1 MKKIINI
8 VGFLVIICHFSFSQ
22 ELSLEE
28 ALTKSKHQTS
38 IQADKQ
44 LEVEA
49 IKLKIQQSKRIPLIY
64 GEANLQRNLIVPTT
78 PVPAIA
84 FNPNAA
90 PGDIMPLRFATD
102 WSAKAGLQLSFDIF
116 NPELEGSIKLAKLSQ
131 QKAALQQQDAYLNE
145 KNVIRDLY
153 AQVVLAQ
160 SQLQVAQ
167 KVTADHMTTLKILK
181 ERHDAGRLDEIQW
194 NNALQKGMELEQLE
208 EEAAMVLLN
217 KKIAL
222 LPYIDLDLNTAFT
235 TPLDQIIRNAT
246 STNSNLDKETLLVD
260 KELNNLKIKNLNNA
274 AIPKLTLNGYLGT
287 QYFNNELRL
296 LNADYWF
303 GISYINLALRL
314 PITEVF
320 ERNLNKK
327 QLLVETAIL
336 DSKLQLTKS
345 DDEVL
350 ELQKKNDLL
359 VLKQKVERQEQIV
372 SLATSNVEIIKTQV
386 EEGTK
391 LVADLNKEIEA
402 LINQQ
407 KKLWQTQ
414 YDLLKKTID

>member
-1 MKKIINI
+1 MKKALKIIAI
-8 VGFLVIICHFSFSQ
+8 LLLICHDSFGQ
-22 ELSLEE
+22 EMSLEE
-28 ALTKSKHQTS
+28 ALAKSKHETS

-44 LEVEA
+44 LEIEA

-64 GEANLQRNLIVPTT
+64 GEANLQRNIIVPTT

-90 PGDIMPLRFATD
+90 PGDIMPMRFATD

-116 NPELEGSIKLAKLSQ
+116 NPEMEGAIKLAKLSQ
-131 QKAALQQQDAYLNE
+131 QKASLQQQDALRNE

-167 KVTADHMTTLKILK
+167 KVASDHISTLQILK
-181 ERHDAGRLDEIQW
+181 ERHDAGRLEEIQW
-194 NNALQKGMELEQLE
+194 NNALQKGMELEQLQ

-217 KKIAL
+217 TKIAF
-222 LPYIDLDLNTAFT
+222 LPYLNLDINTVFT
-235 TPLDQIIRNAT
+235 TPLEQIIMNAT
-246 STNSNLDKETLLVD
+246 SNPSDLERESLVVD
-260 KELNNLKIKNLNNA
+260 KQLNALKIKNINNS
-274 AIPKLTLNGYLGT
+274 AIPKLTLNGYLGS
-287 QYFNNELRL
+287 QFFNNQLRIF
-296 LNADYWF
+296 NADNWF

-327 QLLVETAIL
+327 QLIVETAIL
-336 DSKLQLTKS
+336 DSKLELTKS
-345 DDEVL
+345 DDQVV
-350 ELQKKNDLL
+350 ELQKQNDLL
-359 VLKQKVERQEQIV
+359 VLKQKIDRQAKIV
-372 SLATSNVEIIKTQV
+372 NLATSNVEIIKAQV

-407 KKLWQTQ
+407 KKLWQAQ
-414 YDLLKKTID
+414 YDLLKKSIE